1 MKTFISSVLVA
12 LAVSASTVTFA
23 NNDNTKTAATYQV
36 GMYPSAETAKVNV
49 MVAKEKGQALNVK
62 LLDGNGAVLA
72 THQLDKNDTT
82 TRTRFDLSQ
91 LEDGNYKI
99 VVGDGA
105 SKIVKE
111 VNLQTKTPVQAE
123 RLISLR

>member
-1 MKTFISSVLVA
+1 MKKFIFSVFVA

-23 NNDNTKTAATYQV
+23 NTDNEKAAGSYQV
-36 GMYPSAETAKVNV
+36 GMYPSLEAAKVNV
-49 MVAKEKGQALNVK
+49 LVAKEKGSFLNVQ
-62 LLDGNGAVLA
+62 LLDAKGLVLA
-72 THQLDKNDTT
+72 THRLNKNETA

-91 LEDGNYKI
+91 LEDGTYKI

-105 SKIVKE
+105 SQVIKE
-111 VNLQTKTPVQAE
+111 VNLQTKTPVQPE